1 MIKRFFATLLIL
13 TLILALGGCTTEER
27 KVVIASKPMTEQF
40 IITEMLI
47 ALIEQ
52 ETDIEIEYKP
62 GIGGGT
68 SNIHPAMVSGEIDIY
83 PEYTGTGWLF
93 VLKEDL
99 INNPEK
105 LYEEVKKAYANEYNI
120 VWSGLYGFNDTFG
133 LGMKSSLADQFNL
146 ETYSDLAVVSNQLRF
161 GAGYD
166 FYEREDGMP
175 GLEATYG
182 FKFKK
187 ERELDAGLKYQAI
200 AQDEVDVIDVF
211 STDGQLK
218 KYDIKVLEDD
228 KDFFTS
234 YFAATLI
241 RQETLDKY
249 PELEDV
255 LEMLTGQIGNEE
267 MTELN
272 YLVEIEK
279 QEPKDVAIKFLSE
292 KGLLK

>member
-1 MIKRFFATLLIL
+1 MIKRIFAILLIL
-13 TLILALGGCTTEER
+13 TLVFALGGCTSDER

-52 ETDIEIEYKP
+52 ETDIKIEYKP

-99 INNPEK
+99 INDPEE
-105 LYEEVKKAYANEYNI
+105 LYEKVKKAYAKEYNI

-133 LGMKSSLADQFNL
+133 LGMKKSLADQLNL

-175 GLEATYG
+175 GLETTYG

-255 LEMLTGQIGNEE
+255 LEMLTGQISNEE

-279 QEPKDVAIKFLSE
+279 QEPKDVALKFLSK